1 VRIAVDWA
9 TLKAVV
15 KLGGFAFSPDLSH
28 DTIRKYCRVMNS
40 FSKKN
45 QLTVVTGGGV
55 LARKYIAAARE
66 LGASESVCDQIGIQA
81 SRLNARLF
89 VAGLSDRAYPDIPES
104 LAEFAKFRTSGLIVM
119 MGGLQPGQSTN
130 AVAAL
135 AAETMRAD
143 CLVNATDV
151 DGVYSSDPEKD
162 AHAKKLDEV
171 TIDELMR
178 ILSTQGMG
186 AGEYALM
193 DPLAL
198 RIIKRARIP
207 TVIFDGRDPSNLEKA
222 FAGKRVGTRV
232 TPTK

>member
-1 VRIAVDWA
+1 M
-9 TLKAVV
+9 KAVV
-15 KLGGFAFSPDLSH
+15 KLGGFAFPPDLSH
-28 DTIRKYCRVMNS
+28 DTIRTYCRVMNS

-45 QLTVVTGGGV
+45 QLTIVTGGGV

-104 LAEFAKFRTSGLIVM
+104 LAEFAKFRTSGLIVL

-143 CLVNATDV
+143 YLINATDV

-171 TIDELMR
+171 TIDELIR

-207 TVIFDGRDPSNLEKA
+207 TVILNGRDPSNLEKA

>member
-1 VRIAVDWA
+1 M
-9 TLKAVV
+9 KAVV
-15 KLGGFAFSPDLSH
+15 KLGGFAFPPDLSH

-45 QLTVVTGGGV
+45 QLTIVTGGGV

-89 VAGLSDRAYPDIPES
+89 IAGLSDRAYPDIPES

-207 TVIFDGRDPSNLEKA
+207 TVILDGRDPSNLEKA

>member
-1 VRIAVDWA
+1 VDWA

-15 KLGGFAFSPDLSH
+15 KLGGFAFPPDLSH
-28 DTIRKYCRVMNS
+28 DTIRGYCRVMNS

-45 QLTVVTGGGV
+45 QLAIVTGGGV
-55 LARKYIAAARE
+55 LARRYIAAARE
-66 LGASESVCDQIGIQA
+66 LGAPESVCDQIGIHA

-104 LAEFAKFRTSGLIVM
+104 LGEFTKFRTSGLVVV

-135 AAETMRAD
+135 AAETMRANY
-143 CLVNATDV
+143 LVNATDV

-162 AHAKKLDEV
+162 AHARRLDEV
-171 TIDELMR
+171 TVDELMR

-207 TVIFDGRDPSNLEKA
+207 TVILDGRDPSNLEKA
-222 FAGKRVGTRV
+222 FAGRRVGTRV
-232 TPTK
+232 MPTK